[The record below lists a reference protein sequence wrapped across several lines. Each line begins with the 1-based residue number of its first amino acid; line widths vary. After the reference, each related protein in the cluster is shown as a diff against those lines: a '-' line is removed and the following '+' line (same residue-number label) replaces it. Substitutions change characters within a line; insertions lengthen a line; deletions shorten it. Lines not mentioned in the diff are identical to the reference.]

1 MSVGRNGFDEMYL
14 FSPGSEVEI
23 YSKYSCICVGQAAI
37 LKPIIL
43 SPEDVWRGGQ
53 YIHNPNL
60 DA

>member
-43 SPEDVWRGGQ
+43 SPEGGQ